1 MEQNILRFIF
11 QTGTLREHLIKHLD
25 LLVSELCLNIK
36 PFVVSSPVVYL
47 SPKPPLFPMNKP

>member
-47 SPKPPLFPMNKP
+47 SPKSPFFPMN